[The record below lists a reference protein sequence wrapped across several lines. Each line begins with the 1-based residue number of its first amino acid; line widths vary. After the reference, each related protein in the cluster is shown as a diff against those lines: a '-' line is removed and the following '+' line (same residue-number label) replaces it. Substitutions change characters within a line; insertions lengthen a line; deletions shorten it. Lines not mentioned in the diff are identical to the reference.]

1 MSAEETLGIGFL
13 HRLWFLPKS
22 RGYQG
27 TSVSPPGQTSVD
39 FSLRKPP
46 RNLLILRRGI
56 LEGDFVRGLGLWRSL
71 RESLK
76 HSAPVAC
83 PWPLLSGADGPG
95 LVLGA
100 CSRSRP
106 LHGPPNPVT
115 W

>member
-1 MSAEETLGIGFL
+1 MSAD
-13 HRLWFLPKS
+13 
-22 RGYQG
+22 
-27 TSVSPPGQTSVD
+27 TSKLQAAAIRELCKP
-39 FSLRKPP
+39 LRKPP

-56 LEGDFVRGLGLWRSL
+56 LEGDFVRGLGLGRSL

-106 LHGPPNPVT
+106 LHGPPNPVP